1 MSIVNGVNGTM
12 THEGNGPLPG
22 QNIYVMQVAS
32 DRHQATAHKL
42 HLKIGAWN
50 GRTPYRAGKLEVVV
64 QEMKRAKLDIFRL
77 CETQWPGDRC
87 LELENHAMQYS
98 GGEQHGKG
106 VALIT
111 TWIVSERV
119 MIVKFK
125 CKPVNINIIQVYA
138 PTSDALKKDYS
149 HATKTSTMRSPPANH
164 QRFVLSWVT
173 SMVKLANTVNQ
184 ELQVY
189 TWKQKQTR

>member
-32 DRHQATAHKL
+32 DHHQATAHKL

-98 GGEQHGKG
+98 GGEQDAKG

-111 TWIVSERV
+111 TKDFGKSVFGCWIVLERV

-149 HATKTSTMRSPPANH
+149 HATKTSTI
-164 QRFVLSWVT
+164 VLH
-173 SMVKLANTVNQ
+173 
-184 ELQVY
+184 LQI
-189 TWKQKQTR
+189 TRDLYCHG